1 MKTTALLL
9 ALSLIASAA
18 PGAEAIAQ
26 SQANQQNQRNQ
37 QKEADVTVRVQDGVY
52 HVAATFHVEEPAKIV
67 FGVLTGYDQIPRFMP
82 DVRSSRVI
90 EHNDDHKVVEQEAVA
105 KVMMFSRRVH
115 LVLEVREEPMVI
127 RFRDRCGKSFERY
140 EGAWMLSAPGANG
153 VANGVDVRYELAAKP
168 SFQVPEFL
176 LKRLLRSDAQEMIR
190 RLRDEMTSQA
200 RGR

>member
-1 MKTTALLL
+1 MKTTTLLL

-26 SQANQQNQRNQ
+26 SLSKQT
-37 QKEADVTVRVQDGVY
+37 EADVTVREQDGIY
-52 HVAATFHVEEPAKIV
+52 HVAATFHVAHPAPVV
-67 FGVLTGYDQIPRFMP
+67 FGVLTGYDQIPRYMP

-105 KVMMFSRRVH
+105 RVMMFSKRVH
-115 LVLEVREEPMVI
+115 LVLEVREEPMMI

-140 EGAWMLSAPGANG
+140 DGSWTLSAPAKG
-153 VANGVDVRYELAAKP
+153 VEHGVDVRYELAAKP

-190 RLRDEMTSQA
+190 RLRDEMTSQS